1 MPGLKELFVDGAL
14 AQLQGA
20 GAGAP
25 GAGGGG
31 GGMDLGGLLGGAG
44 NINFL
49 TGALAYLILAYF
61 FLVWDARRSDS
72 PNKDDGQI
80 GLKVALYF
88 FIIIG
93 VSFAAEGLETV
104 LHYAL
109 SGAKTGTENLKSG
122 LAALISGVIPIF
134 AVALV
139 FLPRTNYRSYTRA
152 ARLAYGYLAALGV
165 FGALLALKGLVTQVI
180 MAATWVGM
188 SGALASL
195 IVSAGIGFFSL
206 FRLGALSGWSAPV
219 RPQPMAPSHSQG
231 YPQGGGYPPQGYPP
245 QGYPQ
250 GYGGGGYGP
259 QQGGGGYPPGGG
271 YQPR

>member
-1 MPGLKELFVDGAL
+1 MPGLRELFADGAL
-14 AQLQGA
+14 GQLQGA

-31 GGMDLGGLLGGAG
+31 GPDLGGLLGPAT
-44 NINFL
+44 INFL
-49 TGALAYLILAYF
+49 TGALAYLLLAYF

-72 PNKDDGQI
+72 ANKDDGQI
-80 GLKVALYF
+80 GIKVALYF

-109 SGAKTGTENLKSG
+109 SGAKTGTETLKTG
-122 LAALISGVIPIF
+122 LAALIAGVIPIF

-139 FLPRTNYRSYTRA
+139 FLPRTNYRQYTRA

-165 FGALLALKGLVTQVI
+165 FAALMSLKGLITQVI
-180 MAATWVGM
+180 MASTWVGM

-250 GYGGGGYGP
+250 GYGGGYGP
-259 QQGGGGYPPGGG
+259 PQGGGGGYPPGGG

>member
-1 MPGLKELFVDGAL
+1 MPGLEQLLASGPGAFFFL
-14 AQLQGA
+14 
-20 GAGAP
+20 GAP
-25 GAGGGG
+25 A
-31 GGMDLGGLLGGAG
+31 
-44 NINFL
+44 FL
-49 TGALAYLILAYF
+49 AFSYF
-61 FLVWDARRSDS
+61 FLVWDARRADS

-80 GLKVALYF
+80 GLKLALYF

-93 VSFAAEGLETV
+93 ISFASTGLATV

-109 SGAKTGTENLKSG
+109 SGAKTGTPMLKRG
-122 LAALISGVIPIF
+122 LAGLIAGVVPIF
-134 AVALV
+134 VVAVVL
-139 FLPRTNYRSYTRA
+139 LPRTNYRQYTKA
-152 ARLAYGYLAALGV
+152 ARMAYGFLAAFGV
-165 FGALLALKGLVTQVI
+165 SIALQSLNTLVDQLI
-180 MAATWVGM
+180 QSADWPSI
-188 SGALASL
+188 SGGLASL
-195 IVSAGIGFFSL
+195 IVFAGLGFFAL

-271 YQPR
+271 YQQR